1 MIFEEKKIILKDGRS
16 AIIRSPKKGEGQELL
31 SLIKTVSGETENLLR
46 YPEEWNITVEQEEA
60 WIESVRNSESVY
72 NIVCFIEGKAAGNC
86 EIRFLPGIK
95 MGHRA
100 TLGISILK
108 EYWNLGIGSAFFS
121 EIIKLAEAH
130 GTEIMELEFIE
141 GNERARHLYEK
152 FGFKIVCEKPFA
164 FKLKDGS
171 YKSEFYMQRDLRK

>member
-1 MIFEEKKIILKDGRS
+1 MIFEEKKITLKDGRD
-16 AIIRSPKKGEGQELL
+16 AIIRSPHKGEGEELL
-31 SLIKTVSGETENLLR
+31 NLIKTASGETENLLR

-60 WIESVRNSESVY
+60 WIESGRNSESVY

-100 TLGISILK
+100 TLGITILK

-141 GNERARHLYEK
+141 GNERARRLYEK
-152 FGFKIVCEKPFA
+152 FGFKIVCQKPFA

-171 YKSEFYMQRDLRK
+171 YKSEFYMQKDLR

>member
-1 MIFEEKKIILKDGRS
+1 MIFEEKKITLKDGRS
-16 AIIRSPKKGEGQELL
+16 AVIRSPQKGEGQELL
-31 SLIKTVSGETENLLR
+31 SLIKTASGETESLLR

-72 NIVCFIEGKAAGNC
+72 NIVCFVEGKAAGNC

-100 TLGISILK
+100 TLGISIIK

-130 GTEIMELEFIE
+130 GTEIMELEFAE
-141 GNERARHLYEK
+141 GNIRAKHLYEK
-152 FGFKIVCEKPFA
+152 FGFRVVAEKPKA
-164 FKLKDGS
+164 FKLRDGT
-171 YKSEFYMQRDLRK
+171 YLSEICMQKYL